1 MPLIT
6 SILISLLSL
15 LPMGFF
21 YFVLETKQDFIDI
34 GLFFLMAGL

>member
-6 SILISLLSL
+6 PLLISLLVI

-21 YFVLETKQDFIDI
+21 NFVLETKQDFIDI
-34 GLFFLMAGL
+34 GLFFLWLD